1 METLRFDELNLS
13 PQILRAVKEMG
24 FEEASPIQGKAIPV
38 AMTGADIIGQAQ
50 TGTGKTAAFGIPVL
64 EKVKRRLSIR
74 KHLFSARRASLRYRQ
89 RRKSGSLQNICM
101 A

>member
-38 AMTGADIIGQAQ
+38 AMTGADIIRPGAD
-50 TGTGKTAAFGIPVL
+50 
-64 EKVKRRLSIR
+64 
-74 KHLFSARRASLRYRQ
+74 RYR
-89 RRKSGSLQNICM
+89 KNGCIWDSG